1 MKRNLVKKLLF
12 VLSYIILAIL
22 PIISQSADKCK
33 DYLAFSSPEEIKAF
47 GIDTTGHWFAVA
59 SNISGNYRLVIDG
72 KETGVFREIKQVTF
86 SNDGSKWSCFAKDN
100 VRWYVISNDTTIEIP
115 SSDVGELAY
124 SPDSRALVY
133 SYFEGENEV
142 IVLQNRK
149 INVLNRIGH
158 FYPGFGG
165 NTISFLGIR
174 GEDTVI
180 NINGTESQPFEAILP
195 MGYWQDG
202 QMVYAAKNGG
212 YWVVYKNLTSI
223 SESYQ
228 EITEAKINIFGT
240 AAAVLARQMSG
251 NYISVIFSD
260 EYYDPLVSKPYDYAN
275 ALVLHPNLPMAAF
288 RANVNTNNFIV
299 LSNTDFYGGQTAG
312 YPFFS
317 YDGSELYFFG
327 CDIDCFANI
336 NGKKYTINSQIDLL
350 STYAMKPDSRTVA
363 YATSTSM
370 IVRDLEKDQL
380 YAGMMVDEMSP
391 PIYNWRNKRYE
402 ALGKIN
408 QRLYLLTCEW

>member
-1 MKRNLVKKLLF
+1 VKKILF
-12 VLSYIILAIL
+12 VLTYIILLSFAETSL
-22 PIISQSADKCK
+22 SADKCK
-33 DYLAFSSPEEIKAF
+33 DYLAFSSPEEVKTF
-47 GIDTTGHWFAVA
+47 GIDTTGHWFAIA

-72 KETGVFREIKQVTF
+72 KETGIFRDIKKIAF
-86 SNDGSKWSCFAKDN
+86 SNDGSKWACFAKDN
-100 VRWYVISNDTTIEIP
+100 VRWYVITNDTTIDIP
-115 SSDVGELAY
+115 TSEVGELAY
-124 SPDSRALVY
+124 SPDSKALVY
-133 SYFEGENEV
+133 SYFESENEV
-142 IVLQNRK
+142 IVLPNRK
-149 INVLNRIGH
+149 INVINRIGN

-165 NTISFLGIR
+165 RTISFLGIR

-180 NINGTESQPFEAILP
+180 NINGTESHPYQSIIP

-212 YWVVYKNLTSI
+212 VWEVYKNLTSI
-223 SESYQ
+223 SEPYQ

-240 AAAVLARQMSG
+240 AAAILARQMSG
-251 NYISVIFSD
+251 NYINVIFSD
-260 EYYDPLVSKPYDYAN
+260 EYYDPLISKPYDYAN
-275 ALVLHPNLPMAAF
+275 ALVLHPSLPMAAF
-288 RANVNTNNFIV
+288 RATISTNNFIV
-299 LSNTDFYGGQTAG
+299 LSNTDFSGGQTAG

-336 NGKKYTINSQIDLL
+336 NGKKYPINSQIDLL
-350 STYAMKPDSRTVA
+350 STYAMKPDSRTIA

-370 IVRDLEKDQL
+370 VVRDLEKDML
-380 YAGMMVDEMSP
+380 YSGMMVDEMSP
-391 PIYNWRNKRYE
+391 PIYNWRNRRYE